1 MPARRSTVLLIDDV
15 RETRQALAELLQRRG
30 YATLEAGG
38 GEEGLQ
44 ILRDHAGAVGVVVL
58 DLLMPGSNGWWFR
71 EQQLVDAA
79 VAEIPVVVFTSAGK
93 SDLLKYTLKVQEV
106 LFKPVSVD
114 DLLEA
119 IARYV
124 QPQA

>member
-1 MPARRSTVLLIDDV
+1 MLARRSTVLLIDDV

-30 YATLEAGG
+30 YTTLEAGG
-38 GEEGLQ
+38 GEEGLRM
-44 ILRDHAGAVGVVVL
+44 LRDHAGAVGVVAL

-93 SDLLKYTLKVQEV
+93 SDLLKYTLKVQDV